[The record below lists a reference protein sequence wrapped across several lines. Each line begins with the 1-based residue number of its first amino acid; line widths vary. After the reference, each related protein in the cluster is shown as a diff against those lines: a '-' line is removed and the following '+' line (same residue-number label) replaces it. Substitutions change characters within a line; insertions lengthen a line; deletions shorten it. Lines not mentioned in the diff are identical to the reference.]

1 MADGLSTGVGLST
14 AFSGK
19 LDKFYQIAQTNAAQ
33 LAAAKAAADK
43 RAADEDAKSFAKYKD
58 LAVIDPTKYTP
69 KYLPIA
75 QKATIDLVN
84 GLVEAKRADPNNWT
98 NNAPQLIAAF
108 NEKVNFASNQSELAK
123 DIDKKGY
130 EFNIPES
137 LRKELNSN
145 YGDLEGLKRLA
156 GEVADYGYQVDP
168 STGAISGQPY
178 KRFDLNTHLK
188 AITANKDLYIP
199 SQESSL
205 DKATGKSV
213 VTMTYKMKPEIFA
226 NTKAAAY
233 GSPEFISSV
242 RTNPSDRAVIEQR
255 KKQLLTSNPNM
266 NPQDA
271 DLRATYSVIDDKLAP
286 IETLKDLNVGGGQSK
301 TVVNIN
307 NAQTVNPNWGAGGGS
322 GYTKQSI
329 NLS

>member
-1 MADGLSTGVGLST
+1 M
-14 AFSGK
+14 
-19 LDKFYQIAQTNAAQ
+19 
-33 LAAAKAAADK
+33 
-43 RAADEDAKSFAKYKD
+43 
-58 LAVIDPTKYTP
+58 
-69 KYLPIA
+69 
-75 QKATIDLVN
+75 
-84 GLVEAKRADPNNWT
+84 
-98 NNAPQLIAAF
+98 
-108 NEKVNFASNQSELAK
+108 
-123 DIDKKGY
+123 
-130 EFNIPES
+130 
-137 LRKELNSN
+137 
-145 YGDLEGLKRLA
+145 
-156 GEVADYGYQVDP
+156 
-168 STGAISGQPY
+168 
-178 KRFDLNTHLK
+178 NTHLK